1 MNRQMRLALIASSL
15 LACGVPANLAAQSDQ
30 SHYASTEILHIFTG
44 APDGQFAFGGLATGK
59 NGALYGATQYG
70 GSSLT
75 CKDPLGCGAVYEL
88 VPPSVPGAAWSENV
102 IYSFS
107 GPSIWFPLSSPMVG
121 PKGELYGT
129 AYYGGPMGV
138 GAVYEL
144 VPPSSP
150 SGTWTET
157 DLYIFSGAIGDP
169 QNPEGGLV
177 IGKGGVLYGTVEY
190 AGTSPNCPELG
201 YGGQYGCGAVF
212 SLTPPAS
219 AGGTWTE
226 QTLYTFSGGD
236 GGAPLTT
243 PFLGPKGELYGTT
256 YYGGGSANCSS
267 FGTPIGC
274 GTVFE
279 LDPPVQPGGNWTE
292 TVLYSFTGST
302 DGGYP
307 NSITYR
313 AGILYGTVTFG
324 GDPKYC
330 GGFGCGGVFRL
341 SPPASAGSAWRE
353 TVIYSFTGSPDGLY
367 PAAGPVIGN
376 DGRLFGTTRD
386 GGDAQSCPQNP
397 GCGVVYELTPTSDS
411 DGAWVERV
419 LHRFTADQ
427 GVEPTSP
434 LVIGADGS
442 LYGTTYIGGTSQAC
456 SPNNE
461 TFPSG
466 CGAVFEVKPSSS
478 HW

>member
-1 MNRQMRLALIASSL
+1 MLMRVGMTVLMSFA
-15 LACGVPANLAAQSDQ
+15 VPLGLAAQQEQSNYSDD
-30 SHYASTEILHIFTG
+30 ADATTEILHIFTG
-44 APDGQFAFGGLATGK
+44 APDGQFAFAGLVIGK

-70 GSSLT
+70 GSSPT

-88 VPPSVPGAAWSENV
+88 TPPPFRGAAWSENV

-107 GPSIWFPLSSPMVG
+107 GPYIWFPLSSPTVG

-129 AYYGGPMGV
+129 TYYGGPMGV
-138 GAVYEL
+138 GNVYEL

-150 SGTWTET
+150 GGTWTGI
-157 DLYIFSGAIGDP
+157 DLYDFSGAIGDP

-201 YGGQYGCGAVF
+201 YGGLYGCGAVF
-212 SLTPPAS
+212 SLTPPTS

-243 PFLGPKGELYGTT
+243 LVLGPRGELYGTT
-256 YYGGGSANCSS
+256 YYGGGSANCSL
-267 FGTPIGC
+267 FGTVVVGC
-274 GTVFE
+274 GIVFE
-279 LDPPVQPGGNWTE
+279 LEPPVLPGGNWTE
-292 TVLYSFTGST
+292 TVLYAFTGAR

-307 NSITYR
+307 NSIAYR
-313 AGILYGTVTFG
+313 DGALYGAVTFG

-341 SPPASAGSAWRE
+341 NPPASAGGKWE
-353 TVIYSFTGSPDGLY
+353 ENVIYSFRGSPDGLY
-367 PAAGPVIGN
+367 PAAGPVIGK
-376 DGRLFGTTRD
+376 DGSLYGTTRD

-397 GCGVVYELTPTSDS
+397 GCGVVYELNPTFNSS
-411 DGAWVERV
+411 GRWAERV

-427 GVEPTSP
+427 GAEPTSP

-442 LYGTTYIGGTSQAC
+442 LYGTTYIGGTSLTC
-456 SPNNE
+456 SPNSE
-461 TFPSG
+461 SFPSG
-466 CGAVFEVKPSSS
+466 CGAVFAVKPK
-478 HW
+478 